1 MALKEVIK
9 RVLNDEPLDSEE
21 LQELVSWLSSNKGME
36 DFYEALQE
44 NEGERPVDGD
54 LDYDVLLKR
63 LHGKIDR
70 KQERSMKGRIRRYLW
85 LTTSAAAVIVVGL
98 LGWMCWMEVE
108 TEPVTGITPSTH
120 KAILT
125 LANGR
130 DVLLDRK
137 QSEEIIQEGTVIQVQ
152 DNQIV
157 YNHDSLQAI
166 DSYNQLAVQ
175 RGGEY
180 SITLADGTV
189 VWMNSDS
196 KLKYPMQFTGH
207 QRRVFLVGEAYF
219 EVAPDPEKP
228 FVVVTNCQEIEVLGT
243 KFNICAYPDEM
254 TVTTLV
260 EGSVNLSNSVTLEEC
275 RLVPGEQAVI
285 DPATNEMTV
294 SQVNAGDII
303 AWTQGMFVFN
313 DNTLE
318 QVMQKLER
326 WYDLPVNY
334 IDPTVK
340 EITFKGNLPRY
351 SDLKTVLNMIE
362 KVSPVRF
369 KIDRQQVIVSLK

>member
-1 MALKEVIK
+1 MALKKVIE
-9 RVLNDEPLDSEE
+9 RVLNDESLNSEE
-21 LQELVSWLSSNKGME
+21 LQELASWLASDKGME

-44 NEGERPVDGD
+44 DEGRGPVKGD
-54 LDYDVLLKR
+54 LDYDILLKR

-70 KQERSMKGRIRRYLW
+70 KRQRSMKGRIRRYLW
-85 LTTSAAAVIVVGL
+85 LATSAAAIIVVGL
-98 LGWMCWMEVE
+98 LGWMRWMETE
-108 TEPVTGITPSTH
+108 TVTCITPSTH

-125 LANGR
+125 LTNGK
-130 DVLLDRK
+130 DVLLDQK
-137 QSEEIIQEGTVIQVQ
+137 QSEEIILGGTIIQVQ

-157 YNHDSLQAI
+157 YNHDSLQTM

-180 SITLADGTV
+180 SITLTDGTV

-196 KLKYPMQFTGH
+196 KLKYPMQFTGQ

-219 EVAPDPEKP
+219 EVAPDPERP

-243 KFNICAYPDEM
+243 KFNVCAYPNEM

-285 DPATNEMTV
+285 DPVTNEMTV

-313 DNTLE
+313 DNTLD

-334 IDPTVK
+334 IDSRAK

-362 KVSPVRF
+362 KVSPARF

>member
-1 MALKEVIK
+1 MALKKVIE
-9 RVLNDEPLDSEE
+9 RVLNDESLNSEE
-21 LQELVSWLSSNKGME
+21 LQELASWLASDKGME

-44 NEGERPVDGD
+44 DEGRGPVKGD
-54 LDYDVLLKR
+54 LDYDILLKR

-70 KQERSMKGRIRRYLW
+70 KRQRSMKGRIRRYLW
-85 LTTSAAAVIVVGL
+85 LATSAAAIIVVGL
-98 LGWMCWMEVE
+98 LGWMRWMETE
-108 TEPVTGITPSTH
+108 TVTCITPSTH

-125 LANGR
+125 LTNGK
-130 DVLLDRK
+130 DVLLDQK
-137 QSEEIIQEGTVIQVQ
+137 QSEEIILGGTIIQVQ

-157 YNHDSLQAI
+157 YNHDSLQTM

-180 SITLADGTV
+180 SITLTDGTV

-196 KLKYPMQFTGH
+196 KLKYPMQFTGQ
-207 QRRVFLVGEAYF
+207 QRRIFLVGEAYF
-219 EVAPDPEKP
+219 EVAPDPERP

-243 KFNICAYPDEM
+243 KFNVCAYPNEM

-260 EGSVNLSNSVTLEEC
+260 EGSVNLSNFVTLEEC

-285 DPATNEMTV
+285 DPVTNEMTV

-313 DNTLE
+313 DNTLD

-334 IDPTVK
+334 IDSRAK

-362 KVSPVRF
+362 KVSPARF